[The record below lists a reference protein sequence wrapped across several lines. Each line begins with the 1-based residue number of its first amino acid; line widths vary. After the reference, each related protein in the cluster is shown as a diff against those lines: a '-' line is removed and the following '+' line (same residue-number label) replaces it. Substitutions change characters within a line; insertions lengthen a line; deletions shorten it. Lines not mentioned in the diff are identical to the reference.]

1 MESKAILI
9 FSLAN
14 ENIVFSNV
22 SWVQRPIRLVKHNKV
37 TINLRLLG
45 NASKIYNIF
54 VMNVECKYNV
64 KMRQEI
70 KILSSGNNDNEIET
84 KKLIV

>member
-1 MESKAILI
+1 MESRAILI
-9 FSLAN
+9 VSLAN

-22 SWVQRPIRLVKHNKV
+22 SWVVQSIRLLKDNKV